1 MKRPSRKQI
10 VLILFAALLIGV
22 GGLVYWG
29 QHRKRSTEL
38 YYSGTIE
45 ATTSNLAFQ
54 VSGRVKEILVD
65 EGQSVTDGQVLVR
78 LEQDEFLARRNQAD
92 ANLNQA
98 QESLNQL
105 KTMFELQQATLP
117 AEVKR
122 AEAAVRSLGFQLKEL
137 ESGYRSQEVEA
148 VRLAMEEAQ
157 ASLEEA
163 QREKARFDSLFERKV
178 VSKREKED
186 KDEAIIIGLFPSRLP
201 QSERLLVKCH
211 ALFQIQDIE
220 VIVGETEFH
229 GHLPPEFIFHD
240 IFLQFHQI

>member
-186 KDEAIIIGLFPSRLP
+186 KDLRYQTALKIYGRAVESYNMSKEGFRREFERVAQWFGPFSDQAIR
-201 QSERLLVKCH
+201 ERTYLIDKLVER
-211 ALFQIQDIE
+211 F
-220 VIVGETEFH
+220 
-229 GHLPPEFIFHD
+229 
-240 IFLQFHQI
+240 